1 MKILKI
7 RFRNL
12 NSLAGEWEID
22 LTHSVYRKDGIFMI
36 AGSTGA
42 GKSTILDALCL
53 ALYGRTPRLK
63 TISDSDNEIMTR
75 RTAECF
81 AEIVFETTRNGLK
94 RRYRCY
100 WGQHR
105 ARKNADGVLQSPRR
119 EIADADSGKVIESKI
134 LEVNR
139 FIEKE
144 TGMDYER
151 FTRSMLLAQG
161 DFTTFLKAT
170 PAERSPILEQIT
182 GTRIYSDI
190 SIAVHERFS
199 TEKQTLRTLQAQVDG
214 IRILSESELTA
225 LEQELF
231 NAQSTV
237 AYNKKELEKLSGLLS
252 WKEKVEVLESQLRE
266 AEKAHREYEERIRAF
281 KPEQTRL
288 DRANRSLTLGVEY
301 AALETIRAQQ
311 STEINELR
319 IRCGELPVIEKEVN
333 ESGQKQASAVEALRS
348 VKNEQETLRPV
359 LTIVR
364 RLDTQIQEKNTQIK
378 AIGKDI
384 LRFESLLQVAEQ
396 EKTKCDDIL
405 KKKRKEDA
413 ETENWLCEHR
423 IDETLGETLP
433 AIQKSIDRLKEAAD
447 RLTLQTEEMAQL
459 YKEKS
464 ESEER
469 YNNDVAA
476 LKKIQ
481 ADVKTLQDRE
491 YHQSERLRELLS
503 GKTLAQRRAHLEQ
516 EKDKKTVLEQITD
529 VITRIDEAG
538 QRIGWLSEREK
549 TLREAVEK
557 TRKEIDTVSDK
568 KKDAEQ
574 KERLLEQ
581 NLLLL
586 NRIRDLEQE
595 RRKLADGKP
604 CPLCGSIDHP
614 YASGNIP
621 KPDEG
626 EAELGRVRNSIDNLS
641 EVLNALLRAQVSYE
655 TEIKGIKSEYAEKNR
670 EKQRD
675 NTVYETLS
683 KKIGTEILPP
693 APQPL
698 TVYRSLSEDITA
710 SIKKEEQEISVIE
723 KENENRE
730 RLLSDLSGLQNR
742 CHETELALA
751 LSEKEKT
758 LTEQRVRQSGLNLK
772 ESERAMQAIKTT
784 LLEEIRPFGIEQCGI
799 AELNTMFSGLKAR
812 KEKWGNKKAEKEKTD
827 REISDT
833 EQKRNSLQKEI
844 GEKTKEI
851 NRKNTDRTALKGE
864 LHQLTEDRRTRF
876 QEKDPDAEEKRLYDR
891 VEENENQLNRVR
903 DTLENKKQSLV
914 VLKNRILMLNESTE
928 HRTTELEK
936 KERQMAER
944 IRQQGFID
952 ETDFVSARLE
962 ESVRK
967 KLELE
972 SGNLAQQKNYQTAE
986 CQRLSQSLRVELD
999 RNMTKKTLPQLSL
1012 EKEQLTVNNN
1022 EVLERVG
1029 SLRRAFEDYQASLAE
1044 KNEQMRLIEK
1054 QKTEL
1059 VRWEDLH
1066 ELIGSADGK
1075 KYRNFA
1081 QGVTFETMVAHANHQ
1096 LRKMTDRYLLTC
1108 DRFNPL
1114 ELYIID
1120 LYQAGEVRSAKNLSG
1135 GESFLVSLSLALG
1148 LSRMS
1153 SRNVRV
1159 DSLFLD
1165 EGFGTLDEEALD
1177 QALTVLANLRQE
1189 DKLIGVISH
1198 VQTLKDRIP
1207 VQIEVVPSGGGIS
1220 RIKGPGCFQRGD

>member
-22 LTHSVYRKDGIFMI
+22 LTHNAYRKDGIFMI

-75 RTAECF
+75 RTAECY
-81 AEIVFETTRNGLK
+81 AEIVFETTKNGLK

-105 ARKNADGVLQSPRR
+105 ARKNADGILQSPQR
-119 EIADADSGKVIESKI
+119 EIADADSGKIIESKI

-199 TEKQTLRTLQAQVDG
+199 TEKQTLRALQAQVDG

-225 LEQELF
+225 LEQELS

-237 AYNKKELEKLSGLLS
+237 AYNKKELEKLSGIIA
-252 WKEKVEVLESQLRE
+252 WKEKVEALESQLRE
-266 AEKAHREYEERIRAF
+266 AEKARQEYEEKINAF
-281 KPEQTRL
+281 KPEQIRL
-288 DRANRSLTLGVEY
+288 DRANRGLSLAVEY
-301 AALETIRAQQ
+301 AALETVRTQQ
-311 STEINELR
+311 STESNELN
-319 IRCGELPVIEKEVN
+319 IRRRELTVTEKEVN
-333 ESGQKQASAVEALRS
+333 EDGKMQVSTADTLRS

-364 RLDTQIQEKNTQIK
+364 RLDTQIQEKNAQIE
-378 AIGKDI
+378 AINKDI
-384 LRFESLLQVAEQ
+384 LRFESLLQIAEQ
-396 EKTKCDDIL
+396 EKTQRDDAL
-405 KKKRKEDA
+405 KKKIKENV
-413 ETENWLCEHR
+413 ETENWLYKHQIE
-423 IDETLGETLP
+423 EKLGETLP
-433 AIQKSIDRLKEAAD
+433 VIQKSIDRLKEVAD
-447 RLTLQTEEMAQL
+447 RLSARTEEQVRL
-459 YKEKS
+459 NKEKK
-464 ESEER
+464 ETEER
-469 YNNDVAA
+469 YNTADGAF
-476 LKKIQ
+476 KKIQ
-481 ADVKTLQDRE
+481 ADVKMLQNRE
-491 YHQSERLRELLS
+491 FQQSERLRKLLS
-503 GKTLAQRRAHLEQ
+503 GKTLAQQRAHLEQ
-516 EKDKKTVLEQITD
+516 EKDKKTAIEQITE
-529 VITRIDEAG
+529 VINRIDEAG
-538 QRIGWLSEREK
+538 QRTGWLSEREK
-549 TLREAVEK
+549 TLREAIEK
-557 TRKEIDTVSDK
+557 TRKEIDTVSNK

-595 RRKLADGKP
+595 RQKLADGKP

-621 KPDEG
+621 KPDDG
-626 EAELGRVRNSIDNLS
+626 EAELGQVRNNVDNLS
-641 EVLNALLRAQVSYE
+641 EILNALRRAQVSYE
-655 TEIKGIKSEYAEKNR
+655 TEVKGIELEYAEKNYV
-670 EKQRD
+670 KQRD
-675 NTVYETLS
+675 NAVYETLC
-683 KKIGTEILPP
+683 KKIGAEILPP
-693 APQPL
+693 TPQSL
-698 TVYRSLSEDITA
+698 IAYRSLSEDMTA
-710 SIKKEEQEISVIE
+710 SMRKEEQEISTIE

-730 RLLSDLSGLQNR
+730 RLLSELSDLKNR

-751 LSEKEKT
+751 LSEQEKT
-758 LTEQRVRQSGLNLK
+758 LAEQRTRQSEINLE
-772 ESERAMQAIKTT
+772 ESERAMRAIKTT
-784 LLEEIRPFGIEQCGI
+784 LLEEIRPFGIEQCNI
-799 AELNTMFSGLKAR
+799 AELNTMFSGLKTR
-812 KEKWGNKKAEKEKTD
+812 KEKWGNKIAEKEKTD
-827 REISDT
+827 REISDA
-833 EQKRNSLQKEI
+833 EQKRNSLRKEI
-844 GEKTKEI
+844 EEKTKELD
-851 NRKNTDRTALKGE
+851 RKNTDRSALKEE
-864 LHQLTEDRRTRF
+864 LRRLTEDRRTRF
-876 QEKDPDAEEKRLYDR
+876 QEKDADIEEKRIRDR
-891 VEENENQLNRVR
+891 VEESENQLSRVR
-903 DTLENKKQSLV
+903 ETFEKKKQSLA
-914 VLKNRILMLNESTE
+914 VLVNRIVTLEESTE
-928 HRTTELEK
+928 RRTTELEK
-936 KERQMAER
+936 KEAQIAER

-952 ETDFVSARLE
+952 ETDFVSACLE

-967 KLELE
+967 NLELE
-972 SGNLAQQKNYQTAE
+972 SGNLTQQMNFYSAE
-986 CQRLSQSLRVELD
+986 CQRLSEGFRIERD
-999 RNMTKKTLPQLSL
+999 RNMTEKTLFQLSQ
-1012 EKEQLTVNNN
+1012 EKEHLTVKNND
-1022 EVLERVG
+1022 VLERIG
-1029 SLRRAFEDYQASLAE
+1029 ALRHAFEDYQASLVE
-1044 KNEQMRLIEK
+1044 KNEQMCLIERR
-1054 QKTEL
+1054 KTEL
-1059 VRWEDLH
+1059 VRWEGLH

-1081 QGVTFETMVAHANHQ
+1081 QGVTFETMVAYANHQ
-1096 LRKMTDRYLLTC
+1096 LKKMTDRYLLSC
-1108 DRFNPL
+1108 DRFSPL

-1207 VQIEVVPSGGGIS
+1207 VQIEVIPSGGGIS
-1220 RIKGPGCFQRGD
+1220 RIIGPGCFQRGE